1 MKSQLFKTQWK
12 LKKRKKEKEWYLDT
26 TLEFFDL
33 DAAKEKDEKKIRCS
47 WKRSRL
53 KTRQYKSCGKKT
65 NLFEDLSIGEDD
77 IFDIDNLKDED
88 KKYILDLINKTDFSQ
103 EGNIYFKKDNDEE
116 MKPAII
122 KDERQK
128 DLKIED
134 LLLPKPKIFQ
144 KKLKKNFFS
153 TRNTKKKL

>member
-1 MKSQLFKTQWK
+1 MKKK
-12 LKKRKKEKEWYLDT
+12 LDV
-26 TLEFFDL
+26 LEN
-33 DAAKEKDEKKIRCS
+33 AAGLKPDNTRVVEKK
-47 WKRSRL
+47 
-53 KTRQYKSCGKKT
+53 Q

-103 EGNIYFKKDNDEE
+103 EGNIYFGKDNDEE

-122 KDERQK
+122 KDKRKK

-134 LLLPKPKIFQ
+134 VLLPKPEVFQ
-144 KKLKKNFFS
+144 KKKIKKKFFS
-153 TRNTKKKL
+153 TKNKKKL